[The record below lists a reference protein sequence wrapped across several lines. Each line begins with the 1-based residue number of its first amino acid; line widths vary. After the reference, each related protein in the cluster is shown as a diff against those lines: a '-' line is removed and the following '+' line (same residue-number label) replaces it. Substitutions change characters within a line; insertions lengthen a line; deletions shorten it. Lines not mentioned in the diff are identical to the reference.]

1 MLLVTKAL
9 RNKNISPYHDPH
21 LLILFFINTM
31 LIQYFMFLRITIL
44 QLTASTRKDTNVIIR
59 HVNGSQKKKILLG
72 DIIQKVMVTVQ
83 IVLLCATK
91 ILEILV
97 VGQSNVEMVIVVGG
111 KIIHVTV
118 TTNFL

>member
-1 MLLVTKAL
+1 
-9 RNKNISPYHDPH
+9 
-21 LLILFFINTM
+21 
-31 LIQYFMFLRITIL
+31 MFLYITIL

-91 ILEILV
+91 ILGILV
-97 VGQSNVEMVIVVGG
+97 VGQLNVEMVIVVGG

-118 TTNFL
+118 MTNFQ